1 MLVNIFCLCI
11 LDFVGTFSILISE
24 IGMDLLMFGHEIK
37 AREQQEFWIYWF
49 EIEFSGI
56 DKRY

>member
-1 MLVNIFCLCI
+1 MLEMKCCY
-11 LDFVGTFSILISE
+11 
-24 IGMDLLMFGHEIK
+24 LLMFGHEIK